1 MGATK
6 INIQLKGSINYLF
19 PGSFWE
25 NQFAALSN
33 PDGGASSSAIYFK
46 SSFFILSLS
55 LEFMTNSSL
64 PPRVNVSKTR
74 RSLLNLLVN
83 QNLLRLSQL
92 FILSTTLTPL
102 LVILYSMIPGSTV
115 FKI

>member
-6 INIQLKGSINYLF
+6 INIQLKGDCNYLF

-33 PDGGASSSAIYFK
+33 PDGGASSSIIYFK
-46 SSFFILSLS
+46 SSFLIFSLS
-55 LEFMTNSSL
+55 LEFITSSNL
-64 PPRVNVSKTR
+64 PPKVKVSKTR

-83 QNLLRLSQL
+83 QKRFRLSQL

-102 LVILYSMIPGSTV
+102 LVTLY
-115 FKI
+115 